1 MRFKT
6 VRSIAVKVFNCVCE
20 FGHQFEGWFDS
31 VESLDE
37 QIKAHLVA
45 CPYCDTTNVKRI
57 PTASHVLASRD
68 KAKTQ
73 ISEKE
78 LEAEIRSKMYT
89 AARKL
94 LKGSENVGER
104 FAQEARA
111 VHQGKAPMRTIH
123 GRCTLEDA
131 EELLDEG
138 INVLPLPEGVVHENN

>member
-1 MRFKT
+1 MAWEVLK
-6 VRSIAVKVFNCVCE
+6 CVCE
-20 FGHQFEGWFDS
+20 VGHEFEGWFGL
-31 VESLDE
+31 VERWDE
-37 QIKAHLVA
+37 HIKAQLVA
-45 CPYCDTTNVKRI
+45 FPYCETTNGKRI
-57 PTASHVLASRD
+57 PTGSQVLASRD
-68 KAKTQ
+68 KAKAQ
-73 ISEKE
+73 ISEKD
-78 LEAEIRSKMYT
+78 LEAEIRSKVYT